1 MPLDTKQRH
10 PAYTAFSPSW
20 ALMRDAIAGEDVI
33 KSKAEDYLPIKS
45 GTAAMV
51 DAAFRQIA
59 YDAYKL
65 RAEFPEIVAPT
76 IRGSVG
82 TMLAQAAQIELPSAL
97 EPLRE
102 RATVD
107 GLTLEALHRRCA
119 IELMSVGRYGLLP
132 TVSADGAPYL
142 AGYGA
147 ESIVNWDVPSP
158 ETGWLVL
165 DESGMQRNVDTGA
178 WENMEQFREA
188 YVTDEGQYVEVVWTK
203 QANGTYGAAEPVV
216 AQMVPRSGQQRVL
229 GFNPFVCIGTNDL
242 SFEPDD
248 VPLYGLARIAIRVYR
263 MDADYTFA
271 LHMTSEP
278 TPWANGFDN
287 PADAVKNG
295 NAPTTLGSSKL
306 WILPANAQAGYL
318 EFSGPGLE
326 AQAKAIDESLK
337 RAIVFGAQ
345 LFDAKKTA
353 ESGEALTVRLGN
365 QHSTLKTIAMNSA
378 AGIEKAMKNL
388 AVWVG
393 ANPDEVVVKPNLDF
407 ADHTLTGQE
416 LTAVVAGW
424 MSGGYSR
431 HTLFY
436 NLKRGSIVDPDRTL
450 EEELADI
457 EKEGGGLNDQGLAAA
472 DREAAEAAAEAAAK
486 AKAEE
491 DAKNPKPPVGV
502 DAA

>member
-51 DAAFRQIA
+51 DAALRQIA

-165 DESGMQRNVDTGA
+165 D
-178 WENMEQFREA
+178 
-188 YVTDEGQYVEVVWTK
+188 
-203 QANGTYGAAEPVV
+203 
-216 AQMVPRSGQQRVL
+216 
-229 GFNPFVCIGTNDL
+229 
-242 SFEPDD
+242 
-248 VPLYGLARIAIRVYR
+248 
-263 MDADYTFA
+263 
-271 LHMTSEP
+271 
-278 TPWANGFDN
+278 
-287 PADAVKNG
+287 
-295 NAPTTLGSSKL
+295 
-306 WILPANAQAGYL
+306 
-318 EFSGPGLE
+318 
-326 AQAKAIDESLK
+326 
-337 RAIVFGAQ
+337 
-345 LFDAKKTA
+345 
-353 ESGEALTVRLGN
+353 
-365 QHSTLKTIAMNSA
+365 
-378 AGIEKAMKNL
+378 
-388 AVWVG
+388 
-393 ANPDEVVVKPNLDF
+393 
-407 ADHTLTGQE
+407 
-416 LTAVVAGW
+416 
-424 MSGGYSR
+424 
-431 HTLFY
+431 
-436 NLKRGSIVDPDRTL
+436 
-450 EEELADI
+450 
-457 EKEGGGLNDQGLAAA
+457 
-472 DREAAEAAAEAAAK
+472 
-486 AKAEE
+486 
-491 DAKNPKPPVGV
+491 
-502 DAA
+502 